1 MMGSLLLKRAVL
13 VLAVLALPSWAAA
26 AEGQVERGRT
36 VFNAVGCYA
45 CHGYAGQGGVGPRL
59 APPPWSDEASEQ
71 FVRGTM
77 GAMPA
82 YSDKVLS
89 DADLK
94 AIFAYLHSLPKA
106 KSPDEIPLLKQFEI
120 KN

>member
-1 MMGSLLLKRAVL
+1 MKWAVL
-13 VLAVLALPSWAAA
+13 ILALIALPSSAAA
-26 AEGQVERGRT
+26 AAGQAERGRT

-59 APPPWSDEASEQ
+59 APPTWPDEASEQ

-94 AIFAYLHSLPKA
+94 AVFAYLHSLPKA
-106 KSPDEIPLLKQFEI
+106 KSPDEIPLLREFEL

>member
-1 MMGSLLLKRAVL
+1 MKRAML
-13 VLAVLALPSWAAA
+13 IFALIALPSWAAA
-26 AEGQVERGRT
+26 GEGEADRGRI
-36 VFNAVGCYA
+36 VFKTVGCYE

-59 APPPWSDEASEQ
+59 APLPWPDEASAQ
-71 FVRGTM
+71 FVRGTT

-106 KSPDEIPLLKQFEI
+106 KSPDEIPLLREFEL